1 MKFKKMKGIVLGIVL
16 FTMSSLN
23 VTAAPMVQAPFT
35 AAQLVDQS
43 KAALAGV
50 SSYHVESVESI
61 EMTYS
66 LTPQVNFFHS
76 ITTQLTA
83 NPSCIYYQA
92 VESTT
97 TGGNTEA
104 ASLERYTAFEGNV
117 MKEYTSKNNL
127 QWTLKSRRAKQGVT
141 GFSMQD
147 SFTLL
152 KSSPGLTGIPVYTDG
167 TIYQYTLSSDDV
179 AQIYTFDAAS
189 MLLISIHGVIPGKND
204 GLQNITNR
212 LDYVITYNMYDA
224 FGVPA
229 EIASAVIPVS

>member
-1 MKFKKMKGIVLGIVL
+1 
-16 FTMSSLN
+16 
-23 VTAAPMVQAPFT
+23 
-35 AAQLVDQS
+35 
-43 KAALAGV
+43 
-50 SSYHVESVESI
+50 
-61 EMTYS
+61 
-66 LTPQVNFFHS
+66 
-76 ITTQLTA
+76 
-83 NPSCIYYQA
+83 
-92 VESTT
+92 
-97 TGGNTEA
+97 
-104 ASLERYTAFEGNV
+104 

-167 TIYQYTLSSDDV
+167 TVYQYTLSSDDV

-204 GLQNITNR
+204 GIQNITNR

-224 FGVPA
+224 FGIPA
-229 EIASAVIPVS
+229 EIAGAAIPIS

>member
-1 MKFKKMKGIVLGIVL
+1 
-16 FTMSSLN
+16 
-23 VTAAPMVQAPFT
+23 
-35 AAQLVDQS
+35 
-43 KAALAGV
+43 
-50 SSYHVESVESI
+50 
-61 EMTYS
+61 MTYS

-167 TIYQYTLSSDDV
+167 TVYQYTLSSDDV

-204 GLQNITNR
+204 GIQNITNR

-229 EIASAVIPVS
+229 EIAGAAIPVS

>member
-1 MKFKKMKGIVLGIVL
+1 MKFKKMKGIMLGIVL
-16 FTMSSLN
+16 FTMSSLT

-43 KAALAGV
+43 KTALAGD

-61 EMTYS
+61 EMTFF

-83 NPSCIYYQA
+83 NPFCIYYQA

-104 ASLERYTAFEGNV
+104 ASLERYTAFEGNI

-127 QWTLKSRRAKQGVT
+127 QWMLKSRRAKQGVT

-152 KSSPGLTGIPVYTDG
+152 ISSPGLTGIPVYTDG
-167 TIYQYTLSSDDV
+167 TVYQYTLSSDDV

-204 GLQNITNR
+204 GIQNITNR

-229 EIASAVIPVS
+229 EIAGAAIPVS